1 MDTTVLLSLVITIL
15 WGITPVV
22 IRSMTKTISQHTVM
36 FISAIVYFVA
46 TMIFVYTYE
55 YNVVS
60 IDISKHMD
68 ILFILVIT
76 SFVGFFLTN
85 YMYLYAVKHTDNV
98 NYVVITTSLYPVI
111 TLLLSYYFLDEKLTW
126 QGLLGLAF
134 IIIGI
139 LLLFAQKST

>member
-1 MDTTVLLSLVITIL
+1 MDTTVLLSLVIAIL
-15 WGITPVV
+15 WGTTPVV
-22 IRSMTKTISQHTVM
+22 IRAMTKTISQNTVM

-55 YNVVS
+55 CNVVS

-98 NYVVITTSLYPVI
+98 NYVIIITSLYPVI